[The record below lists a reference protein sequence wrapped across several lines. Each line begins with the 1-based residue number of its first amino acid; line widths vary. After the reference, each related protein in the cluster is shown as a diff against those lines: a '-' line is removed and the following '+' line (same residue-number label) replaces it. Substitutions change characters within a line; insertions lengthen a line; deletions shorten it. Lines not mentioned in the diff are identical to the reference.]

1 MIPFIVSKLNPL
13 AQKVREI
20 IPQFPGQVAIPSLT
34 ITALLLGVR
43 QLGGLQPLE
52 LILFDAMTRIR
63 PDPGPDPR
71 LLIVEI
77 TEQDIANQGTWP
89 FSDRLFAEV
98 LEELQRHQPIAI
110 GLDIVRDIPTEP
122 GHQELLAQLQQ
133 PNVIAIT
140 TLGNEE
146 KQRVSAPAGISAEQ
160 IGFND
165 IAIDPDG
172 RVRRNLM
179 FASQDGTTFPSFS
192 LQLARFYLKNQGIEP
207 MLTEAQEYQLGNA
220 IFSKLKFNS
229 GGYQSLDAGGYQTLL
244 NYRTES
250 VARKISFTEAIAR
263 DFDPEWVRD
272 KIIFIG
278 ATAPTLKDLFY
289 TPYSRGIGQLKMPGV
304 VIHGQKSSQIL
315 SAVLDDKP
323 LFWFMPE
330 WGEILWIVFWGMS
343 GSLVVQRFHNSMMIT
358 GSVFIALGLIFSIG
372 YSLILTGGWIPLAA
386 PATAFICTSLFGVM
400 YQRQLA
406 GKQQQMVMNLLGQQT
421 SPEIATALWTERDRL
436 LESGMLPWQTL
447 KATILFTDL
456 KNFSTLSETKTPEE
470 LMTWLNPYLS
480 AMTDEVLNHHGIVNK
495 FTGDGIMAAF
505 GVPIPST
512 TPEQIAKDAENAVS
526 AALAM
531 SRKLQELN
539 QTWQQEGL
547 PKVQMRIGIF
557 TGPITVG
564 SLGGKHRLEYGIIG
578 DSVNTASRLE
588 SCEKQRH
595 PDDCRI
601 LIARETLVHILD
613 KFKVESW
620 GALPLKGKSKT
631 IEVYRV
637 IDSSPK

>member
-1 MIPFIVSKLNPL
+1 MIPFIVSKLNPI
-13 AQKVREI
+13 AQKVREVF
-20 IPQFPGQVAIPSLT
+20 PPFPGTVAVASLT
-34 ITALLLGVR
+34 ITALLLGMR
-43 QLGGLQPLE
+43 QIGGLQPLE

-110 GLDIVRDIPTEP
+110 GLDIVRDIPNEP

-140 TLGNEE
+140 TLGNEQ
-146 KQRVSAPAGISAEQ
+146 KQRVAAPAGISAEQ

-179 FASQDGTTFPSFS
+179 FASQGGKTLPSFS
-192 LQLARFYLKNQGIEP
+192 VNLALFYLKNQGIKP
-207 MLTEAQEYQLGNA
+207 ILTETQEYQLGNA
-220 IFSKLKFNS
+220 IFPKLKSNS
-229 GGYQSLDAGGYQTLL
+229 GGYQTINARGYQTLL
-244 NYRTES
+244 NYRRES
-250 VARKISFTEAIAR
+250 VARTISFGEAIAGE
-263 DFDPEWVRD
+263 FDPEWVRD
-272 KIIFIG
+272 KIILIG

-315 SAVLDDKP
+315 SAVLDNKP

-330 WGEILWIVFWGMS
+330 WGEILWIVFWGIS
-343 GSLVVQRFHNSMMIT
+343 GSLVVERFRNSLMIT
-358 GSVFIALGLIFSIG
+358 GSIFIALGLIFGIG
-372 YSLILTGGWIPLAA
+372 YSLFLTGGWIPLAA

-400 YQRQLA
+400 YQRQIV

-421 SPEIATALWTERDRL
+421 SPEIATALWSERDRL
-436 LESGMLPWQTL
+436 LQSGLFPWQTL
-447 KATILFTDL
+447 TATILFTDL

-512 TPEQIAKDAENAVS
+512 TPEQIAKDAENAV
-526 AALAM
+526 A
-531 SRKLQELN
+531 K
-539 QTWQQEGL
+539 
-547 PKVQMRIGIF
+547 P
-557 TGPITVG
+557 
-564 SLGGKHRLEYGIIG
+564 
-578 DSVNTASRLE
+578 
-588 SCEKQRH
+588 
-595 PDDCRI
+595 
-601 LIARETLVHILD
+601 
-613 KFKVESW
+613 
-620 GALPLKGKSKT
+620 
-631 IEVYRV
+631 
-637 IDSSPK
+637 

>member
-1 MIPFIVSKLNPL
+1 MIPFVVSKLNPI

-20 IPQFPGQVAIPSLT
+20 IPLFTGQIAVASLT

-43 QLGGLQPLE
+43 QIGGLQPLE
-52 LILFDAMTRIR
+52 LGLFDALIR
-63 PDPGPDPR
+63 LQPDPGPDPR

-77 TEQDIANQGTWP
+77 TEQDIATQGTWP

-110 GLDIVRDIPTEP
+110 GLDIVRDIPNEP
-122 GHQELLAQLQQ
+122 GHQELIAQLQQ
-133 PNVIAIT
+133 PNVISIT

-146 KQRVSAPAGISAEQ
+146 KQRVAAPTGISAEQ
-160 IGFND
+160 VGFND

-179 FASQDGTTFPSFS
+179 FASQDDTVFPSFS
-192 LQLARFYLKNQGIEP
+192 LQLALFYLKNQGIEP
-207 MLTEAQEYQLGNA
+207 RLTEAQEYQAGNT
-220 IFSKLKFNS
+220 IFHKLKSNF
-229 GGYQSLDAGGYQTLL
+229 GGYQNINPRGYQTLL
-244 NYRTES
+244 NYRGES
-250 VARKISFTEAIAR
+250 IARKISFTEAIAG

-272 KIIFIG
+272 KIVLIG
-278 ATAPTLKDLFY
+278 ATAPTIKDLFY
-289 TPYSRGIGQLKMPGV
+289 TPYSTGIGQLKMPGV
-304 VIHGQKSSQIL
+304 VIHGQMSSQFL

-330 WGEILWIVFWGMS
+330 WGEILWIVFWGIR
-343 GSLVVQRFHNSMMIT
+343 GSLVVEGFRNSLIIT
-358 GSVFIALGLIFSIG
+358 GSVFIALVVIFGIG
-372 YSLILTGGWIPLAA
+372 YSLFLTGGWIPLAA
-386 PATAFICTSLFGVM
+386 PATAFICNSLFGVM
-400 YQRQLA
+400 YQRQIA
-406 GKQQQMVMNLLGQQT
+406 GKQQKMVMKLLGQQT

-436 LESGMLPWQTL
+436 LESGMFPWQTL

-456 KNFSTLSETKTPEE
+456 KNFRTLSETKTPEE

-512 TPEQIAKDAENAVS
+512 TPEQIAKDAENAVN

-531 SRKLQELN
+531 SQKLQELN

-547 PKVQMRIGIF
+547 PKVQMRVGIF
-557 TGPITVG
+557 TGSITVG
-564 SLGGKHRLEYGIIG
+564 SLGGRHRLEYGIIG
-578 DSVNTASRLE
+578 DTVNTASRLE
-588 SCEKQRH
+588 SCEKHRH

-637 IDSSPK
+637 LDSLPK